1 MTRFRQRW
9 TEHQV
14 EQMIGTL
21 LRGGVI
27 LSAAV
32 VFVGGVLYLIHYG
45 TTTPNYQVFRGEPT
59 DLRTLPGILTAA
71 FSLRR
76 RGLIQFGLLLLIA
89 TPIVRVA
96 FTAFAFA
103 QQRDRTY
110 LLITLVVLA
119 ILLYSLLSAV

>member
-14 EQMIGTL
+14 EQMIGAL

-27 LSAAV
+27 LSAVV

-45 TTTPNYQVFRGEPT
+45 TTAPNYQVFHGEPT

-71 FSLRR
+71 SSLQR

-89 TPIVRVA
+89 TPIVRVG

>member
-21 LRGGVI
+21 LRSGVI
-27 LSAAV
+27 VSAVV

-45 TTTPNYQVFRGEPT
+45 TTAPNYQVFHGEPT